1 MTTLR
6 WPDGR
11 GKFVDDNTD
20 RTPDGERMEVFPG
33 TEITVEDDDV
43 ADHYVDRGFVVV
55 EDDGSDSTSDDA
67 EPTDDGGD
75 DADAENDE
83 ADADGSSGDFDAT
96 AFTDRTP
103 VSDVVD
109 DIEAGEADGHLDAV
123 KEADDRVT
131 VEQAVE
137 DRKDAIGGE

>member
-20 RTPDGERMEVFPG
+20 RTPDGERIEVFAG
-33 TEITVEDDDV
+33 TEITVDDDDV
-43 ADHYVDRGFVVV
+43 AAHYVDRGFVVV
-55 EDDGSDSTSDDA
+55 EDDADGSGGDGDSEEPADSVETDGGPDGSDSDS
-67 EPTDDGGD
+67 GG
-75 DADAENDE
+75 
-83 ADADGSSGDFDAT
+83 FDAT

-137 DRKDAIGGE
+137 DRKDAIGGD